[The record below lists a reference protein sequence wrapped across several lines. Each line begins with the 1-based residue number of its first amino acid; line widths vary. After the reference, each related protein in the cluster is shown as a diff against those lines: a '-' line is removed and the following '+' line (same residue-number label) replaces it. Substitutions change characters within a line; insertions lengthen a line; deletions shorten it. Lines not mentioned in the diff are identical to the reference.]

1 MEQTR
6 DWSPILEG
14 PDRDRALEV
23 VGDIA
28 AALRDPDN
36 PWVKETSMAGGQA
49 GVALFYTYKALCDDS
64 DEDAETA
71 LTYIEQALE
80 RATQNVQDP
89 ALYGGLTGVA
99 WVVQHLKDRLLD
111 PEDVEEV
118 CQLVDGMVLGL
129 LETSP
134 WRGDY
139 DLISG
144 LVGFGVYLLERL
156 PDETAKSGL
165 VRIVDHLEA
174 TKETTDTGIAWHTP
188 PERLP
193 AWQREI
199 APRGYY
205 NLGLA
210 HGVPGI
216 IGLLGELQAR
226 SIAEEKTRPLL
237 EGAVSWL
244 QSQKLPADAKA
255 SFASWAGPGIDRG
268 ASRVAWCYGDLGLG
282 AALLLAARCAEDP
295 AWEREALE
303 ITRRSARR
311 REDAGAVDAGLCHGT
326 AGNAHI
332 YNRLFQATG
341 DQVLLDAARYWFA
354 QTLEMR
360 KVDRSGS
367 IAGYVTL
374 GSLGSGDEPSWR
386 PDPGFLTG
394 VAGVALALLA
404 AAQPVAP
411 CWDSVMLVS
420 V

>member
-14 PDRDRALEV
+14 AERERAIAV
-23 VGDIA
+23 VTDIA
-28 AALRDPDN
+28 TALRDLEN
-36 PWVKETSMAGGQA
+36 PWVEDTSMAGGQA

-71 LTYIEQALE
+71 LAYIEQAL
-80 RATQNVQDP
+80 ATATEDP
-89 ALYGGLTGVA
+89 RDPSLYGGLTGVA
-99 WVVQHLKDRLLD
+99 WVVQHLQDRLLD

-118 CQLVDGMVLGL
+118 CQLVDRMVLSL

-134 WRGDY
+134 WQGEY

-174 TKETTDTGIAWHTP
+174 MKETNDSGITWHTP

-193 AWQREI
+193 TWQREI
-199 APRGYY
+199 APKGYY

-210 HGVPGI
+210 HGIPGI

-226 SIAEEKTRPLL
+226 GITVERARPLL

-244 QSQKLPADAKA
+244 LDRKLPSDER
-255 SFASWAGPGIDRG
+255 STFPGWAGPGLDRG
-268 ASRVAWCYGDLGLG
+268 SSRVAWCYGDLGLS
-282 AALLLAARCAEDP
+282 AALLLAARRANNKE
-295 AWEREALE
+295 WEREA
-303 ITRRSARR
+303 IDIARRSARR
-311 REDAGAVDAGLCHGT
+311 REDAGAVDAGLCHGA

-332 YNRLFQATG
+332 HNRLFQATG
-341 DQVLLDAARYWFA
+341 DDEFREAARYWFA
-354 QTLEMR
+354 QTLEMQ
-360 KVDRSGS
+360 KADRSEG
-367 IAGYVTL
+367 INGYLTL
-374 GSLGSGDEPSWR
+374 GGSGRGDEPSWH
-386 PDPGFLTG
+386 PDAGFLTG

-411 CWDSVMLVS
+411 CWDSVLLVS